1 VLPSKHNDRR
11 SDDGDEFVSARKRLP
26 VALAVLALPLLLSA
40 CSQGL
45 DKAGMQ
51 SMLKPNRHHGYSD
64 REKECLMRAMFFESH
79 RSSRDGMI
87 AVGTVVM
94 NRVRSGK
101 WGSTICEVVSA
112 KRQFAPGVM
121 TRKMNSK
128 ALPDVEAAAEAVL
141 KGERHAKVK
150 NSMFFHT
157 AGLKFGYNN
166 MQYTIAAGGNVFYE
180 KRKTHETVELP
191 PEKGPVYALGTFVD
205 TPRTTAKTDRVQP
218 AAKPAVETVMV
229 AAAEVPAQAA
239 QPPQATTATA
249 APVQMAAAVPAAA
262 PEEASV
268 QAATPPAAAEPA
280 AVQVAEAEFVL
291 PMAIN
296 GPTPTARPEQ
306 PTLVAA
312 FPDAP
317 RAPAQRVARAPEAAP
332 EPVAAAP
339 KQVVAAA
346 AQEKLPFGFAEASA
360 DTAAL
365 VAAPAFAVDQSDADA
380 IGALIVGGESNLSAR
395 MY

>member
-11 SDDGDEFVSARKRLP
+11 SDDGDEFVSARKRLS
-26 VALAVLALPLLLSA
+26 VAVAVLALPLLISA
-40 CSQGL
+40 CSQSL
-45 DKAGMQ
+45 DKAGVQ

-101 WGSTICEVVSA
+101 WGNTICEVVSA

-180 KRKTHETVELP
+180 KRKKHETVELP

-205 TPRTTAKTDRVQP
+205 TPKTTTKTDRVQP
-218 AAKPAVETVMV
+218 AAKPVVETVMV
-229 AAAEVPAQAA
+229 AAAEPQNAEPSTVAAAVPAE
-239 QPPQATTATA
+239 
-249 APVQMAAAVPAAA
+249 APVQMAEAKPAPAADA
-262 PEEASV
+262 V
-268 QAATPPAAAEPA
+268 
-280 AVQVAEAEFVL
+280 AVQVAEADLVL

-296 GPTPTARPEQ
+296 GPTPTARPEAGVV
-306 PTLVAA
+306 LAA
-312 FPDAP
+312 FPEVPAAP
-317 RAPAQRVARAPEAAP
+317 SQKAAPQPDTARQDETAPAQ
-332 EPVAAAP
+332 VAAASP
-339 KQVVAAA
+339 ERV
-346 AQEKLPFGFAEASA
+346 PFGFAGDSA
-360 DTAAL
+360 DAVASVRTDAATM
-365 VAAPAFAVDQSDADA
+365 PAFAVNQADADS
-380 IGALIVGGESNLSAR
+380 IGALLADPASSLSAR

>member
-26 VALAVLALPLLLSA
+26 VALAVLALPLLISA

-45 DKAGMQ
+45 NKAGMQ

-157 AGLKFGYNN
+157 AGMKFGYNN
-166 MQYTIAAGGNVFYE
+166 MQYTIVAGGNAFYE
-180 KRKTHETVELP
+180 KRKKHESVELP

-205 TPRTTAKTDRVQP
+205 TPKTTAKGDRVQP

-229 AAAEVPAQAA
+229 ASAEA
-239 QPPQATTATA
+239 PPQAAKQLEVTTAKA
-249 APVQMAAAVPAAA
+249 APVQVAAASPPAEAA
-262 PEEASV
+262 PAQV
-268 QAATPPAAAEPA
+268 AAPPPAIAEPA
-280 AVQVAEAEFVL
+280 PVQVAEAELVL

-296 GPTPTARPEQ
+296 GPTPTARPEL

-317 RAPAQRVARAPEAAP
+317 KAPAQQVARAPEAAP
-332 EPVAAAP
+332 R
-339 KQVVAAA
+339 QVAAA
-346 AQEKLPFGFAEASA
+346 ATSEKLPFGFADASA
-360 DTAAL
+360 DT
-365 VAAPAFAVDQSDADA
+365 VATHGADMGVAPAFAVDQSDADA

>member
-1 VLPSKHNDRR
+1 MLPSKHNDRR
-11 SDDGDEFVSARKRLP
+11 SDDGDEFVSVRKRLP
-26 VALAVLALPLLLSA
+26 AVFAVMALPLLISA

-121 TRKMNSK
+121 TRPMNSK

-180 KRKTHETVELP
+180 KRKKHETVELP

-205 TPRTTAKTDRVQP
+205 TPKTTAKTNRVQP
-218 AAKPAVETVMV
+218 AAKPVVETVMV
-229 AAAEVPAQAA
+229 ASAEAPRNAA
-239 QPPQATTATA
+239 QPEPTTVVAA
-249 APVQMAAAVPAAA
+249 APAEAPVQLAEATPAPAA
-262 PEEASV
+262 EAV
-268 QAATPPAAAEPA
+268 
-280 AVQVAEAEFVL
+280 AVEVAEADVVL

-296 GPTPTARPEQ
+296 GPTPTARPE
-306 PTLVAA
+306 PAVMLAA
-312 FPDAP
+312 FPDVPAAP
-317 RAPAQRVARAPEAAP
+317 MQKAAQRDTARKPDAAPAQ
-332 EPVAAAP
+332 
-339 KQVVAAA
+339 VAAA
-346 AQEKLPFGFAEASA
+346 APEKVPFGFADDSA
-360 DTAAL
+360 DAVTSL
-365 VAAPAFAVDQSDADA
+365 PTEPDSAPAFAINQTDADA
-380 IGALIVGGESNLSAR
+380 IGALIAGPNSSLSAR

>member
-1 VLPSKHNDRR
+1 MN
-11 SDDGDEFVSARKRLP
+11 ARKRLP
-26 VALAVLALPLLLSA
+26 IALAVMALPLLISA
-40 CSQGL
+40 CSQNL
-45 DKAGMQ
+45 DKAGMH

-94 NRVRSGK
+94 NRVRAGK
-101 WGSTICEVVSA
+101 WGNTICEVVGA

-166 MQYTIAAGGNVFYE
+166 MQYTIVAGGNAFYE
-180 KRKTHETVELP
+180 KRKKDQKVELP
-191 PEKGPVYALGTFVD
+191 PEKGPVYALGTFAD
-205 TPRTTAKTDRVQP
+205 TPKTTGKADRVQQP
-218 AAKPAVETVMV
+218 AKALTEPVMV
-229 AAAEVPAQAA
+229 ASAEPQTQTQRAA
-239 QPPQATTATA
+239 QPETTAA
-249 APVQMAAAVPAAA
+249 APPQVVEDAPVQV
-262 PEEASV
+262 AS
-268 QAATPPAAAEPA
+268 ADLA
-280 AVQVAEAEFVL
+280 L

-296 GPTPTARPEQ
+296 GPTPSARPK
-306 PTLVAA
+306 TSAAVAA
-312 FPDAP
+312 FPDT
-317 RAPAQRVARAPEAAP
+317 PEAP
-332 EPVAAAP
+332 EPVARRKQEAAP
-339 KQVVAAA
+339 SQVAAA
-346 AQEKLPFGFAEASA
+346 SPAKKLPFGFADEAGP
-360 DTAAL
+360 DGD
-365 VAAPAFAVDQSDADA
+365 VAVAPSFAVDPAQADA
-380 IGALIVGGESNLSAR
+380 IGALIAGPDSNLAAR